1 MNKKVLLSSLLATT
15 AIAVVGVMVAANSP
29 ASPFRLSADSPQA
42 EWHHYSKRNPTSSAK
57 GIREYWVQ
65 CAGSYQ
71 FTEPQDVTIVDKGS
85 DYDLS
90 EFAADDPRYFSYQY
104 DEDNLGFDYY
114 DYGCKMYSVT
124 SSEYKDYRAT
134 YEAGACKFNL
144 YSEGS
149 DFWLW
154 KIELPRIDY
163 TRYPSVT
170 MKVTAPNWYEQNMMG
185 PEADQLTY
193 HTNFGGNKTE
203 GKITLSLR
211 STGLHMEFNSLE
223 YASQLA
229 FENTFTDSDIISG
242 LKSAYFYTQDKWDR
256 YINISDVILSTTA
269 APETVYSYAGDTSK
283 VDVENGTVSTPDKV
297 DFTIINNNYATSTT
311 GLVISGNAN
320 PGAAVITLPAVNFNQ
335 YTATGSVSF
344 KFGVKNNGEHM
355 YVGSGDSKVDLG
367 TNRPTSES
375 ENCNGYVNW
384 EMVISAGSASVRNVY
399 SGVSYP
405 VTLSAGMRAGTE
417 RIVISG
423 GATSMYRVYL
433 VTDFVWNA

>member
-90 EFAADDPRYFSYQY
+90 EFADDDPRYFSYQY

-114 DYGCKMYSVT
+114 NYGCRMYCVT
-124 SSEYKDYRAT
+124 ESDYKDFRAT

-144 YSEGS
+144 YG
-149 DFWLW
+149 DVNLW
-154 KIELPRIDY
+154 RIELPRIDY

-170 MKVTAPNWYEQNMMG
+170 MKVTAPNWYENNNMG

-193 HTNFGGNKTE
+193 HTVYGGNKTE

-211 STGLHMEFNSLE
+211 STGVHMEFNSLE
-223 YASQLA
+223 YASTLA

-242 LKSAYFYTQDKWDR
+242 LKSAYFYTEDRWDR
-256 YINISDVILSTTA
+256 YINISDVILSTA
-269 APETVYSYAGDTSK
+269 SAPETVYSYAGDTSK
-283 VDVENGTVSTPDKV
+283 VDVENGSVALPGSV
-297 DFTIINNNYATSTT
+297 DYSIISKNYGTNDTS
-311 GLVISGNAN
+311 LVISGNAN

-355 YVGSGDSKVDLG
+355 YFGSGDSKVDLG
-367 TNRPTSES
+367 TNSPNSQS
-375 ENCNGYVNW
+375 ENNSGYVNW

-423 GATSMYRVYL
+423 GATSIYRFYL
-433 VTDFVWNA
+433 VTDFIWNA